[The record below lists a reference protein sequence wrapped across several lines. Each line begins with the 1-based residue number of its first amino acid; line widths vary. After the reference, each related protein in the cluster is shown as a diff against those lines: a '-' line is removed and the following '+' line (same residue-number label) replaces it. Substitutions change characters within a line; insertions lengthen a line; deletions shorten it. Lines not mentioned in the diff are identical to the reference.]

1 MPSMSNFTRNLL
13 EKRDKDVELAKNETE
28 SIRLSL
34 VEIQAELKKSQN
46 ECLEFSNKNEMQ
58 KVQLDE
64 LTKAKE
70 ISELTIGD
78 LKSKLEDE

>member
-1 MPSMSNFTRNLL
+1 MSNFTRNLL

-46 ECLEFSNKNEMQ
+46 ECLQFSNKIDMQ
-58 KVQLDE
+58 KIELDQFI
-64 LTKAKE
+64 KAKE
-70 ISELTIGD
+70 VSESTIED
-78 LKSKLEDE
+78 LKSKLRDE